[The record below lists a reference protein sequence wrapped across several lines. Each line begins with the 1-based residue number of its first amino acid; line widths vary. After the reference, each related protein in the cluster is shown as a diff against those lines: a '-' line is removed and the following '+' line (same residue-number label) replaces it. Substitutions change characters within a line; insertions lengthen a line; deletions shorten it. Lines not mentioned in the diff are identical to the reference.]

1 MSFNKDLSY
10 LVLAE
15 FIADLHNSSS
25 VCKHGKKNKKV
36 QDIQSQAGQGS
47 GEPDPTLDVP
57 VHCRGVGLDVL

>member
-25 VCKHGKKNKKV
+25 VCKHGKKIKRYKTFKV
-36 QDIQSQAGQGS
+36 RLDKALGNQIQ
-47 GEPDPTLDVP
+47 L
-57 VHCRGVGLDVL
+57 